1 MLLKLLALPVTLP
14 AAGIRFCLQQ
24 VLNAAE
30 AELND
35 DAAVREALLLLS
47 LKLEE
52 GEISEE
58 DFVAEEAVLMQR
70 LRDIRARKDQQ
81 VRQQLV
87 AQESQKSGPD
97 RREGVIVG
105 SGTPAH
111 VVLEVAPEVPPVP
124 RASRPSGTSAP
135 APPAAGTPRR

>member
-14 AAGIRFCLQQ
+14 AAGIKFCLQQ

-58 DFVAEEAVLMQR
+58 EFVAEEAVLMQR
-70 LRDIRARKDQQ
+70 LREIRARKEQQ
-81 VRQQLV
+81 LRQQLA
-87 AQESQKSGPD
+87 AQGRQEPGAD
-97 RREGVIVG
+97 HREGVIVG
-105 SGTPAH
+105 PGTASR
-111 VVLEVAPEVPPVP
+111 VVLEVAPELPAAP
-124 RASRPSGTSAP
+124 RPAEP
-135 APPAAGTPRR
+135 APPPAGVRQG

>member
-14 AAGIRFCLQQ
+14 AAGIKFCLQQ

-35 DAAVREALLLLS
+35 DAPVREALLLLS

-58 DFVAEEAVLMQR
+58 EFVAQEAVLVQR
-70 LRDIRARKDQQ
+70 LREIRARKEQQ
-81 VRQQLV
+81 LRQQLAAQGQAGAEPPTERSGAV
-87 AQESQKSGPD
+87 ASGP
-97 RREGVIVG
+97 
-105 SGTPAH
+105 GTRAR
-111 VVLEVAPEVPPVP
+111 VVLDVAPEVP
-124 RASRPSGTSAP
+124 RAGAGP
-135 APPAAGTPRR
+135 AVPPAVPPADPGAA

>member
-14 AAGIRFCLQQ
+14 AAGIKFCLQQ

-52 GEISEE
+52 GEISET

-70 LRDIRARKDQQ
+70 LREIRARKDQQ
-81 VRQQLV
+81 RQQHL
-87 AQESQKSGPD
+87 APRGNQEPGSD

-105 SGTPAH
+105 SGTPGH
-111 VVLEVAPEVPPVP
+111 VVLEVAPEVPGVP
-124 RASRPSGTSAP
+124 RTSGTSAP
-135 APPAAGTPRR
+135 APPAAGPPRG